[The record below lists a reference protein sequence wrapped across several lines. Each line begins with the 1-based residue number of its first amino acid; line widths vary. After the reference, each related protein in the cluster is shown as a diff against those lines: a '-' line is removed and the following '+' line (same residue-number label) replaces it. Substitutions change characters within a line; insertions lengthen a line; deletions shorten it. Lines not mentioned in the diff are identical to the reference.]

1 MKKAT
6 TFREKLIERV
16 NRKAWWHV
24 PPRDP
29 EAYSKRGKFYASTFT
44 MAELYGRP
52 NDHPERVRVE
62 RPLVGDEKTISRV
75 LGIPPQHAGM
85 TLEEIA
91 KHDARWRNAALAKR
105 YDSIVLM
112 APKAFARFRAG
123 GSLPLSLELNA
134 LSVSAQAL
142 PSSSETRDR

>member
-1 MKKAT
+1 MKKAA
-6 TFREKLIERV
+6 TFHQKLIERV

-44 MAELYGRP
+44 TAGFYGRP
-52 NDHPERVRVE
+52 NDDPEDVSVE
-62 RPLVGDEKTISRV
+62 RPLVGDEKTISGA
-75 LGIPPQHAGM
+75 LGIPPQHADM

-91 KHDARWRNAALAKR
+91 EHDASWRSAALAKG

-112 APKAFARFRAG
+112 APKAFARFKAG
-123 GSLPLSLELNA
+123 GRLPLSLELNV
-134 LSVSAQAL
+134 LSVQAL
-142 PSSSETRDR
+142 PSLSGARDR